1 MGIPLVTGH
10 ELGSD
15 RLDEGIDY
23 SKVCSSSST
32 ERLVCLLHLV
42 LPNFLHIEYGSSVV
56 RVFIDVWVHTFKY
69 LFT

>member
-23 SKVCSSSST
+23 SKVCSSSSST
-32 ERLVCLLHLV
+32 ERLVCLLHLI
-42 LPNFLHIEYGSSVV
+42 LPNFLHIDVDL
-56 RVFIDVWVHTFKY
+56 RV
-69 LFT
+69 